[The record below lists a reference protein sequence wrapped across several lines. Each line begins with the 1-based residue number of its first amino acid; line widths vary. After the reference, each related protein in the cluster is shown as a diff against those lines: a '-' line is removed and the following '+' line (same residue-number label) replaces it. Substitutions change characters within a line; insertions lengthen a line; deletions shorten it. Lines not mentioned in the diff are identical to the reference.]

1 MGYVRKK
8 YMQGLGRFRG
18 QSGPRPGRRAEPV
31 AHPTL
36 CQNAPVTVSTVQ
48 GISHPATPASARRP
62 ALMPMLRTNL
72 ALGATVFICWLIFGG
87 EHSLHAMAGHWQV
100 SLTMVFGSLVGGG
113 TSEGGGAVGFPVLT
127 KVLAVPADQ
136 ARLFSFAIQSVGMGA
151 ATVSIVS
158 NRVPLEWRAIRF
170 GAPAAMVG
178 VFVSCLFLAPR
189 LQGGTVRL
197 LFTAILVGLGLALWI
212 SRRFAPDRRDFIGLF
227 GPGERAALVGAG
239 LLGGL
244 LSGLAAVG
252 ENTIMFA
259 LLVLGFRVCERLVTP
274 TTVVLLTI
282 VTWTGF
288 ATHALVMGDF
298 HGPVVD
304 MWLAAVPIVAIGAPT
319 GALLCTR
326 MSRDV
331 IVRILYVLISVEFTS
346 TVLLVP
352 MPGGQGVLFGLAILA
367 FSLICVRLAT
377 WRRYRVSDAP
387 LVAVRAS
394 G

>member
-1 MGYVRKK
+1 
-8 YMQGLGRFRG
+8 
-18 QSGPRPGRRAEPV
+18 
-31 AHPTL
+31 
-36 CQNAPVTVSTVQ
+36 
-48 GISHPATPASARRP
+48 
-62 ALMPMLRTNL
+62 MLRTNL
-72 ALGATVFICWLIFGG
+72 AIGVTVFLCWLIFGG
-87 EHSLHAMAGHWQV
+87 ERALHDIATNWQV
-100 SLTMVFGSLVGGG
+100 SVTMVFGSLVGGG

-127 KVLAVPADQ
+127 KALAVPADQ
-136 ARLFSFAIQSVGMGA
+136 ARLFSFAIQSVGMGS
-151 ATVSIVS
+151 ATISIVR

-178 VFVSCLFLAPR
+178 VFVSCLYLAPR

-197 LFTAILVGLGLALWI
+197 LFTAILVGLVLALWI
-212 SRRFAPDRRDFIGLF
+212 SRRFAPHRRDWIELF
-227 GPGERAALVGAG
+227 GPGERVALVGAG

-259 LLVLGFRVCERLVTP
+259 LLVLGFRVCERVVTP

-288 ATHALVMGDF
+288 ATHALVMDDF
-298 HGPVVD
+298 RGPVVD
-304 MWLAAVPIVAIGAPT
+304 MWLAAVPVVAIGAPA

-331 IVRILYVLISVEFTS
+331 IVRILYVLISVEFIS

-352 MPGGQGVLFGLAILA
+352 MPGGLGAVFGVAILA

-377 WRRYRVSDAP
+377 WRRYRVPYEHLA
-387 LVAVRAS
+387 AAGAS

>member
-1 MGYVRKK
+1 
-8 YMQGLGRFRG
+8 
-18 QSGPRPGRRAEPV
+18 
-31 AHPTL
+31 
-36 CQNAPVTVSTVQ
+36 
-48 GISHPATPASARRP
+48 
-62 ALMPMLRTNL
+62 MLRTNL
-72 ALGATVFICWLIFGG
+72 ALGVAVFLCWLVFGG
-87 EHSLHAMAGHWQV
+87 ERALDAIAANWRV

-127 KVLAVPADQ
+127 KALAVPADQ
-136 ARLFSFAIQSVGMGA
+136 ARLFAFAIQSVGMGS
-151 ATVSIVS
+151 ATISIVR

-178 VFVSCLFLAPR
+178 VFVSCLFLAPQ

-197 LFTAILVGLGLALWI
+197 LFTAILVSLGLALWI
-212 SRRFAPDRRDFIGLF
+212 SRRFAPNRRDWIELF
-227 GPGERAALVGAG
+227 GPGERVAVVGAG
-239 LLGGL
+239 LIGGL
-244 LSGLAAVG
+244 LSGLAGVG

-259 LLVLGFRVCERLVTP
+259 LLVLGFRVCERVVTP

-288 ATHALVMGDF
+288 ATHAIVMDDF
-298 HGPVVD
+298 RGPVVD
-304 MWLAAVPIVAIGAPT
+304 MWLAAVPVVAVGAPA

-331 IVRILYVLISVEFTS
+331 IVRILYVLISVEFIS

-352 MPGGQGVLFGLAILA
+352 MPGGLGAIFGIAILA

-377 WRRYRVSDAP
+377 WPRYRVPDGQ
-387 LVAVRAS
+387 LTAVGPS

>member
-1 MGYVRKK
+1 M
-8 YMQGLGRFRG
+8 
-18 QSGPRPGRRAEPV
+18 
-31 AHPTL
+31 
-36 CQNAPVTVSTVQ
+36 APVVESAVQ
-48 GISHPATPASARRP
+48 GNASAAAPSFARRP
-62 ALMPMLRTNL
+62 AVMPMLRTNL
-72 ALGATVFICWLIFGG
+72 ALGATVFLCWLIFGG
-87 EHSLHAMAGHWQV
+87 EHALNALATNWRV
-100 SLTMVFGSLVGGG
+100 SITMIFGSLVGGG

-136 ARLFSFAIQSVGMGA
+136 ARLFSFAIQSVGMGC
-151 ATVSIVS
+151 ATISIVR
-158 NRVPLEWRAIRF
+158 NRVPVEWRAIRF
-170 GAPAAMVG
+170 GAPAAVVG
-178 VFVSCLFLAPR
+178 VFLSCIFLAPR

-212 SRRFAPDRRDFIGLF
+212 SRRFAPDRRDMIELF
-227 GPGERAALVGAG
+227 GPGECAALVGAG

-252 ENTIMFA
+252 ENTIMFV
-259 LLVLGFRVCERLVTP
+259 LLVLGFRVCERVVTP

-298 HGPVVD
+298 RGPAVD

-319 GALLCTR
+319 GALICTR

-331 IVRILYVLISVEFTS
+331 IVRILYVLISVELTS

-352 MPGGQGVLFGLAILA
+352 MPGWQGPLFGIAILA
-367 FSLICVRLAT
+367 FSLVCVRLAT
-377 WRRYRVSDAP
+377 WRHYRVPDAQIA
-387 LVAVRAS
+387 AVGVS

>member
-1 MGYVRKK
+1 
-8 YMQGLGRFRG
+8 
-18 QSGPRPGRRAEPV
+18 
-31 AHPTL
+31 
-36 CQNAPVTVSTVQ
+36 
-48 GISHPATPASARRP
+48 
-62 ALMPMLRTNL
+62 MLRTNV
-72 ALGATVFICWLIFGG
+72 ALGVTVFVCWLVFGG
-87 EHSLHAMAGHWQV
+87 ERALHAVATNWQV
-100 SLTMVFGSLVGGG
+100 SLTMAFGSLVGGG

-136 ARLFSFAIQSVGMGA
+136 ARLFSFAIQSVGMGC
-151 ATVSIVS
+151 ATISIIR
-158 NRVPLEWRAIRF
+158 NRVPLEWRAIRY

-178 VFVSCLFLAPR
+178 VFLSAIFLAP
-189 LQGGTVRL
+189 LLPGPTVRL
-197 LFTAILVGLGLALWI
+197 LFTAILVGLGLALLI
-212 SRRFAPDRRDFIGLF
+212 SRRFAPDRRDWIELL
-227 GPGERAALVGAG
+227 GPGECIALVGAG
-239 LLGGL
+239 LVGGL

-259 LLVLGFRVCERLVTP
+259 LLVLGFRVCERVVTP

-288 ATHALVMGDF
+288 ATHWLVMGDF
-298 HGPVVD
+298 RGPVVD
-304 MWLAAVPIVAIGAPT
+304 MWLAAVPVVAVGAPA

-352 MPGGQGVLFGLAILA
+352 MPGGQGVLFGVAIAA

-377 WRRYRVSDAP
+377 WRRYRVPRPNS
-387 LVAVRAS
+387 V
-394 G
+394 